1 MRFAFLIV
9 GGFAVG
15 AASVGGART
24 MLPPTAS
31 MFDAVRAL
39 GGNPADVKIGEI
51 NPLKAYEDVAR
62 QLTST
67 DFRAPFDLGTPVPA
81 TSAPKFGKLSLSN
94 GLHIDQAAM
103 KRAMAA
109 GASAQIQQ
117 NFRRSQD
124 IAAYGRNPMAWHGAP
139 PF

>member
-1 MRFAFLIV
+1 
-9 GGFAVG
+9 
-15 AASVGGART
+15 
-24 MLPPTAS
+24 
-31 MFDAVRAL
+31 VRAL